1 MERPSA
7 GADPIAEARY
17 YNQADVRILIN
28 SSNQVTIKNKS
39 DVTVTATSTGNDKKL
54 YDVFSAAVAV
64 DTSSNG
70 LIQDN
75 REGARLRVASLD
87 MEKVYKA
94 LVQHLR
100 HDKAKTTV
108 VRISELG
115 LVEMTR
121 KRTRESLGRT
131 LYEPCFYCDGTGHL
145 QSKTTIG
152 HEILRQIRREKD
164 SLPGFKVVVNAHPA
178 VCDAMQREQKEAIA
192 KASARYARQIVLT
205 PRKDYHLEQF
215 DLAGG

>member
-1 MERPSA
+1 
-7 GADPIAEARY
+7 
-17 YNQADVRILIN
+17 
-28 SSNQVTIKNKS
+28 
-39 DVTVTATSTGNDKKL
+39 
-54 YDVFSAAVAV
+54 
-64 DTSSNG
+64 
-70 LIQDN
+70 
-75 REGARLRVASLD
+75 
-87 MEKVYKA
+87 
-94 LVQHLR
+94 
-100 HDKAKTTV
+100 

-145 QSKTTIG
+145 QSKATIC

-178 VCDAMQREQKEAIA
+178 VIDTLQREEKDALMR
-192 KASARYARQIVLT
+192 ASARYARQIVLT

-215 DLAGG
+215 DLGGG